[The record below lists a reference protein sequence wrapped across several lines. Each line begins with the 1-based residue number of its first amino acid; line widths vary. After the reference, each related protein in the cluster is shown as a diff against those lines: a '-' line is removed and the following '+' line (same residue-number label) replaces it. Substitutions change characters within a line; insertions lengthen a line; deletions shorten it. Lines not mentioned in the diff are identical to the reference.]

1 MKLANPAHMS
11 YRYVDKF
18 LGLQTQ
24 IHYITAVYIIY
35 CLQKFSEN
43 KIYATTT
50 IVATAVLSMSDIY
63 AKFAKDKT

>member
-1 MKLANPAHMS
+1 MTLASPAHMS

-18 LGLQTQ
+18 FGLQTQ
-24 IHYITAVYIIY
+24 IHYITVIYNIY

-63 AKFAKDKT
+63 AKFAK

>member
-1 MKLANPAHMS
+1 MS

-18 LGLQTQ
+18 FGLQTQ
-24 IHYITAVYIIY
+24 IRYIPAIYSIY

-50 IVATAVLSMSDIY
+50 IVTTAVLSMSDIY
-63 AKFAKDKT
+63 AKFAK

>member
-1 MKLANPAHMS
+1 MKLASQAHMS
-11 YRYVDKF
+11 YRHVDKF
-18 LGLQTQ
+18 FGLHMQ
-24 IHYITAVYIIY
+24 IHYIAAVYIIY

-43 KIYATTT
+43 KIYVTTK